1 MLKFP
6 QKATYGHKGKKHSS
20 ESRQKIKD
28 ALKRRFPSGRKHS
41 IETRLKMS
49 KSHGTGSQN
58 THWEGGK
65 TSEQKMLRN
74 SIEYR
79 LWRESVFKRDNYTCV
94 WCGKRGGSLQADH
107 IKPFAYYPEL
117 RFAIDNGRTLC
128 KECHSTTDSFKGR
141 ATTNYKYRLTQK

>member
-6 QKATYGHKGKKHSS
+6 KKATYGHKGKKHTP
-20 ESRQKIKD
+20 EARQKIKD
-28 ALKRRFPSGRKHS
+28 ALKKKFPNGRKHS
-41 IETRLKMS
+41 AETRLKMS
-49 KSHGTGSQN
+49 KSAGTGAN
-58 THWEGGK
+58 NIHWEGGK

-79 LWRESVFKRDNYTCV
+79 LWRESVFERDNYTCV
-94 WCGKRGGSLQADH
+94 WCGLRGVYLQADH

-128 KECHSTTDSFKGR
+128 KECHSTTDSYKGR
-141 ATTNYKYRLTQK
+141 ATRNYK